1 MIIDRKTEFILKI
14 NYDFNDD
21 EIESL
26 RSMENR
32 LRCYGVSEQHIEA
45 MLLLR
50 IDYLNIYS
58 DIRFSYRGKMVC
70 NEELFLLQEASI
82 DPDNGITET
91 IFIDTY
97 KENYLR
103 IVFGFNDADIQNMR
117 DLEVKLKE
125 MSLLSDYDI
134 ITILNMRVGN
144 IDLLKRKRVE
154 GFRNIPDSAKLK
166 TPPQVLRRSGSKH
179 YSSQEQDRAYERER

>member
-1 MIIDRKTEFILKI
+1 MIIDRKTELILKI

-32 LRCYGVSEQHIEA
+32 LRCYKVSEEHIEA

-50 IDYLNIYS
+50 IDYLNIYR
-58 DIRFSYRGKMVC
+58 DIRFSYRGKLVC
-70 NEELFLLQEASI
+70 DEELFILTEADI
-82 DPDNGITET
+82 DPDNGITDT

-125 MSLLSDYDI
+125 MSLLCDHDI

-144 IDLLKRKRVE
+144 IDLLKKKRVE
-154 GFRNIPDSAKLK
+154 GFRNISIPEAEFLK
-166 TPPQVLRRSGSKH
+166 EHYPNLFDNNFIEEAVESG
-179 YSSQEQDRAYERER
+179 DL

>member
-1 MIIDRKTEFILKI
+1 MIIDRKTELILKI

-32 LRCYGVSEQHIEA
+32 LHNYGVTEEHIETV
-45 MLLLR
+45 LLLR

-70 NEELFLLQEASI
+70 NEELYLLTEADI
-82 DPDNGITET
+82 DPDNDITET
-91 IFIDTY
+91 EFIDTY

-103 IVFGFNDADIQNMR
+103 IVFGFNDADIKNMR
-117 DLEVKLKE
+117 DLEDKLKE
-125 MSLLSDYDI
+125 MAFLCDDDI

-154 GFRNIPDSAKLK
+154 GFRNISIPEAEFLKEHYPKLFNNNFIEEA
-166 TPPQVLRRSGSKH
+166 VESG
-179 YSSQEQDRAYERER
+179 EL